1 MDKKTIENEIKK
13 LTDQLGKQIENLKN
27 KASETVEDERVQKVL
42 STIEEKTTEFLS
54 EIKEKVT
61 DLWDYYTDPE
71 EVARIVENI
80 KVLSKNVYDTSLAK
94 IDEIKKNKDVQN
106 ALASAETFLKK
117 TYDKTADVAK
127 DTFDKAMENDDIKN
141 AFDNAVAAYNNVKDV
156 VTDYFEK
163 PEVQN
168 NIEKAKDITI
178 DVAEKGVDALK
189 KWLKNNKKG
198 K

>member
-1 MDKKTIENEIKK
+1 MDKKTIEIEIKK
-13 LTDQLGKQIENLKN
+13 LSEQLEKQIENLKE

-42 STIEEKTTEFLS
+42 NTIKDKTTEFLG

-71 EVARIVENI
+71 EVAKIVENI
-80 KVLSKNVYDTSLAK
+80 KVLSKNAYDVSLAK
-94 IDEIKKNKDVQN
+94 IDEIKNNKDIQN
-106 ALASAETFLKK
+106 ALVSAETFLKK
-117 TYDKTADVAK
+117 TYDKTSDVAK
-127 DTFDKAMENDDIKN
+127 DTFNKAMENDDIKN
-141 AFDNAVAAYNNVKDV
+141 AFDNAVSAYNNVKDV

-189 KWLKNNKKG
+189 KWLKNSKKG